1 MSLAGN
7 VTFKNAAGLRQ
18 AAGVAPADLLLVETD
33 APFLTPMPWRGRP
46 NASYLVP
53 LTVRALAQVKAV
65 DVDELCGAIAANGRR
80 AFAR

>member
-1 MSLAGN
+1 
-7 VTFKNAAGLRQ
+7 
-18 AAGVAPADLLLVETD
+18 
-33 APFLTPMPWRGRP
+33 MPWRGRP

-65 DVDELCGAIAANGRR
+65 DVDALCGSIAANGRR